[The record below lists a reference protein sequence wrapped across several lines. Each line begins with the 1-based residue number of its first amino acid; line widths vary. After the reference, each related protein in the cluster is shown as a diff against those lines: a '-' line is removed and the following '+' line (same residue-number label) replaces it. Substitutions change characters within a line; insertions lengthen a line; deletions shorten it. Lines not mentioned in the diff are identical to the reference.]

1 MVRTAS
7 VGDQKEKNANLS
19 PSAHVVH
26 VTAQQVISRRWLDEN
41 DCKVYTQQKARAKPL
56 FSIGRFYTRG
66 RIIRLDELSSFV
78 RRSSRTTEDS
88 SSRWIMR
95 LVPVFTLETNN
106 QTNECLPKFVQTDN
120 ASSSIKTVIVTHANV
135 WRSCY
140 RRRYDFLN
148 SSIEVSTGTCQPSF
162 PETKSKNYVHLCMI
176 PEMLKSTIA
185 FNSKH

>member
-41 DCKVYTQQKARAKPL
+41 DCKVYTQQKARAKCAKLL

-78 RRSSRTTEDS
+78 RRPSHTTEDS

-120 ASSSIKTVIVTHANV
+120 ASSSIKTAIVKHANV
-135 WRSCY
+135 WWRSCC

-162 PETKSKNYVHLCMI
+162 PETKSTYIRTCVHDSREVEI
-176 PEMLKSTIA
+176 YHR
-185 FNSKH
+185 F